1 VPERAVNRGHQRPA
15 RRPENDPPHGARPG
29 RSAPAA
35 KRSPKQSAVLNL
47 IVSAESA
54 ASRPSRTRSLRKL
67 LRDGHDPTDGSYRG
81 GRRRSRAR
89 KRRSPDHGSPGHW
102 RAINPVT
109 GGLSR
114 SLTVTRGHPAL
125 QVRPCG
131 RPGRRRF
138 PS

>member
-67 LRDGHDPTDGSYRG
+67 YATATTRRMAAIEEADGGAG
-81 GRRRSRAR
+81 
-89 KRRSPDHGSPGHW
+89 HGNGVALTTVR
-102 RAINPVT
+102 RAI
-109 GGLSR
+109 GGP
-114 SLTVTRGHPAL
+114 LTR
-125 QVRPCG
+125 
-131 RPGRRRF
+131 
-138 PS
+138 